1 METRA
6 VVINEYGGKEKLA
19 EAKVSLPELGAD
31 QVLVKDA
38 ATSINPIDWKLREG
52 YLKQM
57 FPWSFPIILGWDVAG
72 EIVEVG
78 QKVKDYH
85 VGDRIFARPET
96 TRFGTYADYTIVD
109 TNLLAPLPESIA
121 FTEAAAVPLAGL
133 TALQALF
140 DHGSLKAGEKVL
152 IHAGAGGVGTYAI
165 QLAKNAGAYVITT
178 ASPRNHELVK
188 KLGADEVIDYHTTD
202 FEEVLTDIDLVF
214 DTMGG
219 EIQKKSF
226 SVLKEHG
233 RLISV
238 LSIEDETLAATKQ
251 IEAKAIWLRTNGEQ
265 LSELAKLMADGK
277 LVSVIGETF
286 PLTRQGVYDA
296 HALSET
302 HHAVGK
308 IVLDNQENLDKNQA
322 K

>member
-31 QVLVKDA
+31 QVLVKVA

-96 TRFGTYADYTIVD
+96 TRYGTYADYTIVD
-109 TNLLAPLPESIA
+109 SNLLAPVPESIA

-308 IVLDNQENLDKNQA
+308 IVLDNQ
-322 K
+322 